1 MNDSRSIPLASR
13 IRGSLYGVAVVD
25 ALGGPVEFHRRGTF
39 PPVTGFRPND
49 NYNLPSGTWT
59 DDTSM
64 MLCLAQSLV
73 DLKGVFNAQDQVR
86 KYLQWFAQGYMSSV
100 LYCFD
105 IGNATRIAL
114 GIWKGFLNSRPS
126 MDRTDPQGHLDGQRF
141 IDRSLKHEVFNP
153 CNLQTYDLFQ

>member
-1 MNDSRSIPLASR
+1 MNESHIMSIASR

-39 PPVTGFRPND
+39 APVTGFRPND
-49 NYNLPSGTWT
+49 NFNLPSGTWT

-73 DLKGVFNAQDQVR
+73 DTKGVFVAQDQVR
-86 KYLQWFAQGYMSSV
+86 KYIQWYHEGYMSSIG
-100 LYCFD
+100 YCFD

-114 GIWKGFLNSRPS
+114 RIWKDFFESRPN
-126 MDRTDPQGHLDGQRF
+126 MDRNDPTGHSDGQRL
-141 IDRSLKHEVFNP
+141 IDKALKHKVAK
-153 CNLQTYDLFQ
+153 